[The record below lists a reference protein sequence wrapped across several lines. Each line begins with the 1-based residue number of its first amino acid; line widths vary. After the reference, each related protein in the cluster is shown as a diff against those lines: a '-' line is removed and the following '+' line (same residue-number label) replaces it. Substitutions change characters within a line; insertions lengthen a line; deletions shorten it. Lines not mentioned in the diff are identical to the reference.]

1 MPIIWDGSQVPI
13 GVPENSQP
21 IYGVL
26 EDGSYGYPL
35 LTDQADIDKQYDKFT
50 QEIHRCLE
58 VWFQVLEAGITAPFI
73 PLANYPKTW
82 TDRELDDLVM
92 GIDEYVEQQRHWCN
106 ESGAALRDSKA
117 HPYDAHCGFTRL
129 DPVQRLVLAQDLDM
143 LCRSYDKTTGW
154 AVDEYTNYMYG

>member
-1 MPIIWDGSQVPI
+1 MPIIWDGS
-13 GVPENSQP
+13 
-21 IYGVL
+21 YGVL

-35 LTDQADIDKQYDKFT
+35 LQDRKAIDNQYDKFT
-50 QEIHRCLE
+50 QEIHHCLE
-58 VWFQVLEAGITAPFI
+58 FWFQVLEAGITSSFPFI
-73 PLANYPKTW
+73 PSANYPKTW

-129 DPVQRLVLAQDLDM
+129 DPVQRLVLAQDLD
-143 LCRSYDKTTGW
+143 LICRSYDKTTGW